1 MQTARSAIYPRQA
14 CHLRSRPTTPF
25 CLSAAPS
32 RKAKA
37 REFRTR
43 DDIFDELWEIQIEI
57 YVKTI
62 GPGEASKQ
70 ATLGCACLNTCFR
83 LIACFG
89 PQVKGSR
96 LQRETAKAIDNRKA
110 NAPMRDGASS
120 LFEYGQVNI
129 I

>member
-1 MQTARSAIYPRQA
+1 MCSKLASITR
-14 CHLRSRPTTPF
+14 LRLF
-25 CLSAAPS
+25 VL
-32 RKAKA
+32 
-37 REFRTR
+37 
-43 DDIFDELWEIQIEI
+43 
-57 YVKTI
+57 Y
-62 GPGEASKQ
+62 
-70 ATLGCACLNTCFR
+70 R